1 MAFTSTPAESFWRA
15 MGLSRSSYYNKL
27 KGASPWTASEV
38 QIMAT
43 LLGVSV
49 LDLYEGNIPRDL
61 PRWGGDFPLNVVT
74 HWYGGWIA
82 PFPRPRRALTAA

>member
-74 HWYGGWIA
+74 DG
-82 PFPRPRRALTAA
+82 